1 MLKAWLNAKMDRLV
15 IPSDTAIG
23 ARMVAAA
30 EACRM
35 IFFAGLPAAGK
46 SLFLQQ
52 QALMAAQAGRR
63 LHLLQWDVA
72 RAAFETEALLAKYP
86 ETGGVTHPMIRKAA
100 GLWSRQAV
108 ARWQAEFSGPEELL
122 IGEVPIIG
130 NRFVELAQIH
140 DDAAEPLLAGDRTVF
155 FVPVPSNDVRRK
167 IEAKRQASITNP
179 QHANEARDAPM
190 HVLQQVWRDTRST
203 AIDLGLVDGAEAVG
217 DNAYDAVIYGRLYE
231 HMLQHR
237 NCRVLSVDTLYP
249 AAGSAYDL
257 DVASH
262 ALMASAGDVADVL
275 AALESSMSADEI
287 RRSVET
293 WYQI

>member
-1 MLKAWLNAKMDRLV
+1 MGKKNMEPLV
-15 IPSDTAIG
+15 ITNDTTIG
-23 ARMVAAA
+23 AHMTAAA
-30 EACRM
+30 EDCRM
-35 IFFAGLPAAGK
+35 IFFAGLPAVGK

-63 LHLLQWDVA
+63 LHLLQWDLA

-86 ETGGVTHPMIRKAA
+86 EVDGVTHPAIRKAA

-108 ARWQAEFSGPEELL
+108 VRWQAEFPGPEELL
-122 IGEVPIIG
+122 IGEVPVVG

-140 DDAAEPLLAGDRTVF
+140 DDAAEPLLAGETTVF
-155 FVPVPSNDVRRK
+155 FVPVPSNDVRRE
-167 IEAKRQASITNP
+167 IEAKRQASISNP
-179 QHANEARDAPM
+179 NHVNEARDAPM
-190 HVLQQVWRDTRST
+190 HVLRQVWRDTRDR
-203 AIDLGLVDGAEAVG
+203 AIDLGLVDAEWAAGAQT
-217 DNAYDAVIYGRLYE
+217 YDATIYGRLYQ

-237 NCRVLSVDTLYP
+237 NCRVLPVDTLFP

-262 ALMASAGDVADVL
+262 ELMASAGEVADILAVL
-275 AALESSMSADEI
+275 ENAMSADEI
-287 RRSVET
+287 SRSVEA

>member
-1 MLKAWLNAKMDRLV
+1 MDTLV
-15 IPSDTAIG
+15 IPIDTGIG
-23 ARMVAAA
+23 AQMAAA
-30 EACRM
+30 VKACRM
-35 IFFAGLPAAGK
+35 IFFAGLPAVGK

-63 LHLLQWDVA
+63 LHLLRWDVA

-86 ETGGVTHPMIRKAA
+86 ETDGVTHPVIRKAA

-108 ARWQAEFSGPEELL
+108 ARWQAAFPGPDELL

-140 DDAAEPLLAGDRTVF
+140 DDAAEPLLAGEATVF
-155 FVPVPSNDVRRK
+155 FVPVPSNDVRQQL
-167 IEAKRQASITNP
+167 EAKRQASISNP

-190 HVLQQVWRDTRST
+190 NVLRQIWRDTCTR
-203 AIDLGLVDGAEAVG
+203 AVDLGLVDAEVAAGAK
-217 DNAYDAVIYGRLYE
+217 AYDATIYSRLYQ

-237 NCRVLSVDTLYP
+237 NCRVLSIDRLYP

-257 DVASH
+257 DVARH
-262 ALMASAGDVADVL
+262 ELMASAGDVADVM
-275 AALESSMSADEI
+275 AALENSMSADEI
-287 RRSVET
+287 SRSVEY